1 MNNKIAIE
9 SLVMDLTRV
18 AIGYNR
24 NSLKMASRFYDEAI
38 KRKNE
43 INPLLERPYIRKIL
57 LKIDSLKEYD
67 NLTLADYA
75 LTYSIILQNYT
86 QKYLS

>member
-1 MNNKIAIE
+1 MNNKVALE

-24 NSLKMASRFYDEAI
+24 NSLKMASRFYDEAV

-43 INPLLERPYIRKIL
+43 INPLLEKPYIRNVLVKIDL
-57 LKIDSLKEYD
+57 LKKYDSQK
-67 NLTLADYA
+67 LADYA
-75 LTYSIILQNYT
+75 LAYSIILQNYT
-86 QKYLS
+86 QKYLE